1 MKGPDGK
8 NVMAIGGAT
17 MGISAALL
25 FICLCMFYSMST
37 TYADVTPLLIIVP
50 LLMLAFL
57 AGFGIL
63 FVGVII
69 IAIQSGQKS
78 DVTGKPLDL
87 NVKES
92 TASSVS
98 YEKNEDAAEGMV
110 ICPHCGKEQRKN
122 SFGCI
127 YCHEKF

>member
-1 MKGPDGK
+1 MNGPDGK
-8 NVMAIGGAT
+8 NIMAIGGAT
-17 MGISAALL
+17 MGISAVLI
-25 FICLCMFYSMST
+25 FICICMFYSMST
-37 TYADVTPLLIIVP
+37 TYADITPLLILVP

-69 IAIQSGQKS
+69 FAVQSGKQSKK
-78 DVTGKPLDL
+78 TEKPSVL
-87 NVKES
+87 NVKE
-92 TASSVS
+92 TTEPSVS
-98 YEKNEDAAEGMV
+98 YEKTEDTAGMV
-110 ICPHCGKEQRKN
+110 TCPYCGKEQRKN